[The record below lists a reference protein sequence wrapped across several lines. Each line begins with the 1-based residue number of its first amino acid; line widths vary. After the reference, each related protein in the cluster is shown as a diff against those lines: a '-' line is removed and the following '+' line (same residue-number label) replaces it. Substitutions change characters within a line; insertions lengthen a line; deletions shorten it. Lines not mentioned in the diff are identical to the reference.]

1 MSNVILRDTY
11 NVLVNKI
18 KELKK
23 EVRENSNQIGEA
35 ADFGDLKEN
44 GEYKAAKEIQAML
57 FSKLKRLQPYLA
69 AIIIEKK
76 EISTEVV
83 SFGTTVKLKDLVTQ
97 KVVSYTFVGPVEYE
111 LEIYPSIV
119 TFTSPLGKALV
130 GKKKGESV
138 NPDEEDEI
146 IYEDEGEK
154 IRHVNIQIT
163 GDLEDYKIRL
173 KKVN

>member
-11 NVLVNKI
+11 NLLVNKI
-18 KELKK
+18 KELKE
-23 EVRENSNQIGEA
+23 EVRENSKQIGAA
-35 ADFGDLKEN
+35 ADFGDLREN
-44 GEYKAAKEIQAML
+44 AEYKAAKEQQSML
-57 FSKLKRLQPYLA
+57 FSKLNRLEPYLT

-76 EISTEVV
+76 EIDPEVV
-83 SFGTTVKLKDLVTQ
+83 SYGTTVKLQDLVTQ

-138 NPDEEDEI
+138 DI
-146 IYEDEGEK
+146 EGPKQSSKFLILDIEAAS
-154 IRHVNIQIT
+154 
-163 GDLEDYKIRL
+163 
-173 KKVN
+173 

>member
-1 MSNVILRDTY
+1 MHEGKRKKNQNS
-11 NVLVNKI
+11 KE
-18 KELKK
+18 ELKK
-23 EVRENSNQIGEA
+23 EVRENSKQIGEA

-57 FSKLKRLQPYLA
+57 FSKLERLQPYLA

-130 GKKKGESV
+130 GKKKGESDDRIWFSV
-138 NPDEEDEI
+138 LSQLL
-146 IYEDEGEK
+146 GLL
-154 IRHVNIQIT
+154 
-163 GDLEDYKIRL
+163 GSGSL
-173 KKVN
+173 KKGILGSNP

>member
-35 ADFGDLKEN
+35 ADFGDLREN
-44 GEYKAAKEIQAML
+44 AEYKAAKERQAML
-57 FSKLKRLQPYLA
+57 FSQLNRLEPYLTA
-69 AIIIEKK
+69 MIIEKK

-83 SFGTTVKLKDLVTQ
+83 SLGTTVKLKDLVTQ
-97 KVVSYTFVGPVEYE
+97 KVVSYTLVGPVEYE

-119 TFTSPLGKALV
+119 TYTSPLGKALV
-130 GKKKGESV
+130 GKKKGEFVDIELPKQSSKFLIL
-138 NPDEEDEI
+138 DIEAAS
-146 IYEDEGEK
+146 
-154 IRHVNIQIT
+154 
-163 GDLEDYKIRL
+163 
-173 KKVN
+173 